1 MIRDGRETDTYSGWT
16 GAKTDARATKICSG
30 SSAEVSSNKLNL
42 LCFSW
47 VALDETQPWNGFTCQ
62 KWLREGQGLWE
73 VCRRKDNKSLTVVLY
88 FFLLQDAP
96 RSPSV
101 LIGSGASSR
110 ARCADVNEAWRTS
123 AAGTNIPTSLLPFLH
138 PFARSLARSL
148 HLLCV
153 NLSAKHLT
161 NFCGSHL
168 PPCSLPARKSQQNSF
183 WCHSFLD
190 LQLIAVLI
198 CTWDRWLAL
207 LLHYNAFSLRLKGSF
222 F

>member
-1 MIRDGRETDTYSGWT
+1 MRQYFLVIIVNCCSYDSNNSYYVVAGVQCAQYDQGRETDMYSGWT

-73 VCRRKDNKSLTVVLY
+73 VCRWKDNKSLTVVLY

-101 LIGSGASSR
+101 LIGRGERSR
-110 ARCADVNEAWRTS
+110 ARCADVNGAWRTS
-123 AAGTNIPTSLLPFLH
+123 AAGNNIPTSLLPFLH
-138 PFARSLARSL
+138 PLARSL
-148 HLLCV
+148 THSIS
-153 NLSAKHLT
+153 SAST
-161 NFCGSHL
+161 SVRN
-168 PPCSLPARKSQQNSF
+168 
-183 WCHSFLD
+183 
-190 LQLIAVLI
+190 I
-198 CTWDRWLAL
+198 
-207 LLHYNAFSLRLKGSF
+207 
-222 F
+222 